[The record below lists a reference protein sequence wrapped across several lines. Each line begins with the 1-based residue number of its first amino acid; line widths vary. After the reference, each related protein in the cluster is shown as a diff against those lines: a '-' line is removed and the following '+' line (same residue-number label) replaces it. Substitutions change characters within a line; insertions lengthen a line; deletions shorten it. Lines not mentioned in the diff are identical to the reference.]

1 MLLVTIIKGLK
12 MNYCKETKQF
22 RKTVFDTMII
32 DLVKELNDYRN
43 EGWES
48 RETGN
53 LWRELFVNLDEVN
66 EMMFEKA
73 WADED

>member
-1 MLLVTIIKGLK
+1 

-22 RKTVFDTMII
+22 RKTIFDTMVI
-32 DLVKELNDYRN
+32 DLVKELNDTRN

-48 RETGN
+48 RKTGN

-73 WADED
+73 WDDED

>member
-1 MLLVTIIKGLK
+1 

-22 RKTVFDTMII
+22 RKTIFDTMVI
-32 DLVKELNDYRN
+32 DLVKELNDTRN

-48 RETGN
+48 RKTHN

-73 WADED
+73 WDDEY

>member
-1 MLLVTIIKGLK
+1 

-22 RKTVFDTMII
+22 RKTIFDTMVI
-32 DLVKELNDYRN
+32 DLVKELNDTRN

-48 RETGN
+48 RKTEN

-73 WADED
+73 WDDED

>member
-1 MLLVTIIKGLK
+1 
-12 MNYCKETKQF
+12 MNYCKETKQY

-32 DLVKELNDYRN
+32 DLVKELNDTRN

>member
-1 MLLVTIIKGLK
+1 
-12 MNYCKETKQF
+12 MNYCKETKQY
-22 RKTVFDTMII
+22 RKTIFDTMVI
-32 DLVKELNDYRN
+32 DLVKELNDTRN

-48 RETGN
+48 RKTEN

-73 WADED
+73 WDDEF

>member
-1 MLLVTIIKGLK
+1 

-22 RKTVFDTMII
+22 RKTIFDTMVI
-32 DLVKELNDYRN
+32 DLVKELNDTRN

-48 RETGN
+48 RKTEN

-73 WADED
+73 WDDEYYLLTSQHYI

>member
-1 MLLVTIIKGLK
+1 

-22 RKTVFDTMII
+22 RKTIFDTMVI
-32 DLVKELNDYRN
+32 DLVKELNDTRN

-48 RETGN
+48 RKTEN

-73 WADED
+73 WDDEY

>member
-1 MLLVTIIKGLK
+1 
-12 MNYCKETKQF
+12 MNYCKETKQY
-22 RKTVFDTMII
+22 RKTIFDTMVI
-32 DLVKELNDYRN
+32 DLVKELNDTRN

-48 RETGN
+48 RKTEN

-73 WADED
+73 WDDED

>member
-1 MLLVTIIKGLK
+1 
-12 MNYCKETKQF
+12 MNYCKETKQY
-22 RKTVFDTMII
+22 RKTIFDTMVI
-32 DLVKELNDYRN
+32 DLVKELNDTRN

-48 RETGN
+48 RKTEN

-73 WADED
+73 WDDEY

>member
-1 MLLVTIIKGLK
+1 
-12 MNYCKETKQF
+12 MNYCKETKQY
-22 RKTVFDTMII
+22 RKTIFDTMVI
-32 DLVKELNDYRN
+32 DLVKELNDTRN

-48 RETGN
+48 RKTHN

-73 WADED
+73 WDDEY

>member
-1 MLLVTIIKGLK
+1 

-22 RKTVFDTMII
+22 RKTIFDTMVI
-32 DLVKELNDYRN
+32 DLVKELNDTRN

-48 RETGN
+48 RKTGN
-53 LWRELFVNLDEVN
+53 LWRELFVSLDEVN

-73 WADED
+73 WDDED

>member
-1 MLLVTIIKGLK
+1 
-12 MNYCKETKQF
+12 MNYCKETKKF
-22 RKTVFDTMII
+22 RKTIFDTMII
-32 DLVKELNDYRN
+32 DLVKKLNDTRN

-48 RETGN
+48 RETDN
-53 LWRELFVNLDEVN
+53 LWRELFVNLDECN

>member
-1 MLLVTIIKGLK
+1 

-22 RKTVFDTMII
+22 RKTIFDTMVI
-32 DLVKELNDYRN
+32 DLVKELNDTRN

-48 RETGN
+48 RKAHN

-73 WADED
+73 WADEY